1 MAFDLTKWMK
11 EDLGIDDAIIADVGP
26 KLTPF
31 GSKIEAGYL
40 RQTDYSK
47 QMDALKA
54 TIKTQQDELTAANE
68 RLAAEVAEWAVVQAS
83 GKQATEKMRT
93 DYEAAQNDV
102 LRLQQGMRKIAT
114 DHSLNYDDL
123 VKGIEVKT
131 VPAKA
136 DATPAIDM
144 TKFVGTDQHAALTRM
159 ALRLP
164 AQLAAIQH
172 EHHELTGEW
181 LNPETII
188 AEIETRAGTAR
199 NTKSLEARDVWEEM
213 HGIPAKRTTKAKE
226 QHDKEI
232 ADAEARGAERAR
244 SESQLP
250 NGGAPPV
257 GQHAPVFRGEHKSV
271 LQRPAAGVP
280 NQSAV
285 TALRS
290 GKYRQAPAG
299 APAAK

>member
-1 MAFDLTKWMK
+1 MALDVVKWLK
-11 EDLGIDDAIIADVGP
+11 EDLGLDDAIIADVGP
-26 KLTPF
+26 KLTPVA
-31 GSKIEAGYL
+31 GKIEAGYL
-40 RQTDYSK
+40 RQSDYSK

-54 TIKTQQDELTAANE
+54 QIKTQQDELAAANE
-68 RLAAEVAEWAVVQAS
+68 RLAAEVAEWAVVQAK
-83 GKQATEKMRT
+83 GKDATEKMRT
-93 DYEAAQNDV
+93 DMEAAQNDV
-102 LRLQQGMRKIAT
+102 LRLQQALRKTAT
-114 DHSLNYDDL
+114 DHQLNYDDL
-123 VKGIEVKT
+123 VKGIDVKPPVKVDDKT
-131 VPAKA
+131 NV
-136 DATPAIDM
+136 ID
-144 TKFVGTDQHAALTRM
+144 TSKFVGTDQHAALTRM

-188 AEIETRAGTAR
+188 AEIETRAGTPR
-199 NTKSLEARDVWEEM
+199 NAKSLEARDVWEEL
-213 HGIPAKRTTKAKE
+213 HGIPAKREAKAKE
-226 QHDKEI
+226 KHDKEI

-257 GQHAPVFRGEHKSV
+257 GQHAPVFRQEHKSV
-271 LQRPAAGVP
+271 LQRPSAGVP

-290 GKYRQAPAG
+290 GKYRQPPAG